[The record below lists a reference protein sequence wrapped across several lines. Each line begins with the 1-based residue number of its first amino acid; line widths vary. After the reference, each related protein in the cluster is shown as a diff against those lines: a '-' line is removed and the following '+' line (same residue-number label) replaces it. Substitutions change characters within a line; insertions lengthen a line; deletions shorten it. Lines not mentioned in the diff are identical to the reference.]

1 MRKKKPQPRR
11 LPSRASGAARRSFER
26 WVSGITEAPTA
37 FWEPVVDA
45 FLAEGRPTDAE
56 AEGAILLL
64 ALLGADGQSG
74 FLEGSWILHG
84 VTARHLYFDGSGWGD
99 VRTLELLGRFLSFV
113 IEAPPWG
120 TVDAW
125 DAAYL
130 RAEVARA
137 RLACDLPGESG
148 DNPTLRDF
156 RCHLVDLPILAQNL
170 APKLSVEARPWTFA
184 AIKFVAEHAR
194 VDADDRWF
202 RFGRLHP
209 EALAATLYFDYGCSR
224 PGCDCESDRFRR
236 GVHEAAAA
244 LYRYLGDT
252 GKLSR
257 CRADELARRLE
268 ESVEGPDTRLGWA
281 GLPSRKGAA

>member
-1 MRKKKPQPRR
+1 M
-11 LPSRASGAARRSFER
+11 ARRAFER
-26 WVSGITEAPTA
+26 WVSAITEAPTA

-45 FLAEGRPTDAE
+45 FLAEGQPEDAEAAE

-99 VRTLELLGRFLSFV
+99 ARTLDLLGRFLSFV
-113 IEAPPWG
+113 
-120 TVDAW
+120 VDRPRWVAVEAW

-137 RLACDLPGESG
+137 RLACDLPGEPG
-148 DNPTLRDF
+148 DDPSLRDF

-170 APKLSVEARPWTFA
+170 VPKLSPEARPWAFA
-184 AIKFVAEHAR
+184 AIKLVAENAR

-202 RFGRLHP
+202 RFGRLRP
-209 EALAATLYFDYGCSR
+209 EALAAMLYFDYGCSR

-244 LYRYLGDT
+244 LYRHLGDT
-252 GKLSR
+252 GKLSIN
-257 CRADELARRLE
+257 RAEDLARRLD
-268 ESVEGPDTRLGWA
+268 ESVDYPDTRLGWA
-281 GLPSRKGAA
+281 GLSSRKGAA